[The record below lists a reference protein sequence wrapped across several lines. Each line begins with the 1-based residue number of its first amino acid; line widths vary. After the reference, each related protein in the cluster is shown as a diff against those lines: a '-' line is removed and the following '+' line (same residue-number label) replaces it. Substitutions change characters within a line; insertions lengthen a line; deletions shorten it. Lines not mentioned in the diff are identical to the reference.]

1 MKNEKENISF
11 NSILKESRISKDL
24 DIESIADT
32 LKINVKYLKAIEDC
46 DLDIV
51 PNTYIRLFIKS
62 YAQFL
67 KLDSKKILEQFESET
82 NLKRKSI
89 FKNLTKNTSQTIK
102 ETRKISVKNDS
113 ASDKKE
119 IKTNLS
125 FNEEIIENKKSSSFN
140 INEKYFLKPK
150 NILSSFL
157 LATLL
162 LCIYLLVS
170 FLSNQQNT
178 SSNEQSNDENMD
190 LSNNHQIID
199 NSLLTN
205 DNFNQNK
212 FHSRENYKLRYIND
226 LPYKLQIVTKEKT
239 KLNVSFDKKGK
250 RIEEFNNI
258 ASSGTLIQLNQND
271 NIYFDLWNAK
281 HVEISIGNKSIT
293 KYLKNDFIVRG
304 SFKPTDKI
312 LYLEFY
318 KY

>member
-1 MKNEKENISF
+1 MENEKENISF
-11 NSILKESRISKDL
+11 NSILKESRIAKDI
-24 DIESIADT
+24 DIESIADI
-32 LKINVKYLKAIEDC
+32 LKINVKYIEAIENY

-51 PNTYIRLFIKS
+51 PNAYIRLFIKS
-62 YAQFL
+62 YAQYL
-67 KLDSKKILEQFESET
+67 KLDTKQILEQFENET
-82 NLKRKSI
+82 NLKPKNI
-89 FKNLTKNTSQTIK
+89 FKNLTENTSQATK
-102 ETRKISVKNDS
+102 ETRKISIKNDS
-113 ASDKKE
+113 TNNDKE

-125 FNEEIIENKKSSSFN
+125 FKEDVQENKKSSSFN

-157 LATLL
+157 LAALL
-162 LCIYLLVS
+162 LCVYLLVS

-178 SSNEQSNDENMD
+178 SSSNDDNINSSTD
-190 LSNNHQIID
+190 YQLVD

-205 DNFNQNK
+205 DNFDQEKLN
-212 FHSRENYKLRYIND
+212 SIENYKLRYIVD
-226 LPYKLQIVTKEKT
+226 LPYKFQIVTKEKT
-239 KLNVSFDKKGK
+239 KLNVSFDEKDK
-250 RIEEFNNI
+250 RIEKYNNI
-258 ASSGTLIQLNQND
+258 APSGTLIQLNKND

>member
-11 NSILKESRISKDL
+11 NSILKESRISKDI
-24 DIESIADT
+24 DIETIADT
-32 LKINVKYLKAIEDC
+32 LKINVKYIEAIENC

-62 YAQFL
+62 YAQYL
-67 KLDSKKILEQFESET
+67 KLDSKQILEQYENET
-82 NLKRKSI
+82 NLKRKNI
-89 FKNLTKNTSQTIK
+89 FKNLTKNTSQAIK
-102 ETRKISVKNDS
+102 ETRKISIKNDS
-113 ASDKKE
+113 TNNDKE

-125 FNEEIIENKKSSSFN
+125 FKEDVQENKKSSSFN

-150 NILSSFL
+150 NMLSSFL
-157 LATLL
+157 LAALL
-162 LCIYLLVS
+162 LCVYLLVS

-178 SSNEQSNDENMD
+178 SSGNDDNINSSTD
-190 LSNNHQIID
+190 YQLVD

-205 DNFNQNK
+205 DNFDQEKLN
-212 FHSRENYKLRYIND
+212 SIESYKLRYIVD
-226 LPYKLQIVTKEKT
+226 LPYKFQIVTKEKT
-239 KLNVSFDKKGK
+239 KLNVSFDEKGK
-250 RIEEFNNI
+250 RIEKYNNI
-258 ASSGTLIQLNQND
+258 ASSGTLIQLNKND

-304 SFKPTDKI
+304 SFKSTDKI

>member
-1 MKNEKENISF
+1 MENEKENISF
-11 NSILKESRISKDL
+11 NSILKESRISKDI
-24 DIESIADT
+24 DIQSIADT
-32 LKINVKYLKAIEDC
+32 LKINVKYIEAIENC

-62 YAQFL
+62 YAQYL
-67 KLDSKKILEQFESET
+67 KLNSKEILEQFENET
-82 NLKRKSI
+82 NLKRKNI
-89 FKNLTKNTSQTIK
+89 FKNLTRDINQTIK

-113 ASDKKE
+113 VSNEKE

-125 FNEEIIENKKSSSFN
+125 FKEDIIENKKSSSFN

-157 LATLL
+157 LVTLL
-162 LCIYLLVS
+162 LCVYLLVS
-170 FLSNQQNT
+170 FLSNQQNA
-178 SSNEQSNDENMD
+178 SSINLSNDENINS
-190 LSNNHQIID
+190 SNNYQVD

-212 FHSRENYKLRYIND
+212 LHSRENYKLRYLVD
-226 LPYKLQIVTKEKT
+226 LPYKFQIVTKEKT
-239 KLNVSFDKKGK
+239 KLNVSFDEKAK
-250 RIEEFNNI
+250 RIEEYNNI
-258 ASSGTLIQLNQND
+258 APSGTLIQLNKND

-293 KYLKNDFIVRG
+293 KYLKNNFIVRG